1 MNILQQLSQLN
12 CYNLFSLYTNLYEI
26 TTWQEVHK
34 VKQND
39 NKFQRQ
45 ICRYDFLSMRLSG
58 EVFQK
63 KCLISGILSEIRH
76 FLSLNNIN
84 FIQRLLTYY
93 SEQPVQQPDV
103 RSARGTVSR
112 IRSSVLL
119 CGRTL
124 RKTDLRRALRRF
136 PFSGSVL

>member
-1 MNILQQLSQLN
+1 MYKSF
-12 CYNLFSLYTNLYEI
+12 FSLYTNLYEI

-103 RSARGTVSR
+103 RSAHGTVSR
-112 IRSSVLL
+112 IHSQDRS
-119 CGRTL
+119 CCRTL
-124 RKTDLRRALRRF
+124 QKTDLRRARRRYLHA
-136 PFSGSVL
+136 GSD